1 MRKKKEGFDMKKK
14 AKISKAKILFY
25 KIRALFRNSFLTRIW
40 KWKHKSFICILC
52 VLVAI
57 LVFVYFCFN
66 LNDEVE
72 TIIISVAT
80 GLFASMIIAWYS
92 EIKTYELSDLEEL
105 MIDIEQ
111 FNREIHRRL
120 NQIDKCAS
128 SQQAVELY
136 DDLTQKQ
143 ESVLEKYEKNEKHL
157 RKPIPALGYQVD
169 PNDKEFHDFLSKA
182 RAGKMEDSK
191 EKEEVLLTIQDIMWV
206 MLRQNNYCMENVHET
221 LKYARKVF

>member
-1 MRKKKEGFDMKKK
+1 MKKK
-14 AKISKAKILFY
+14 AKISKAKV
-25 KIRALFRNSFLTRIW
+25 
-40 KWKHKSFICILC
+40 WKHKSFIYLLCILVVTL
-52 VLVAI
+52 VL
-57 LVFVYFCFN
+57 VYFCFD
-66 LNDEVE
+66 LNNKAE
-72 TIIISVAT
+72 TVIISVAT

-136 DDLTQKQ
+136 DDLIEKQK
-143 ESVLEKYEKNEKHL
+143 SVLKKYEKNEKHL
-157 RKPIPALGYQVD
+157 RKPIPALGHQVD

-182 RAGKMEDSK
+182 RAGKMEESNDK
-191 EKEEVLLTIQDIMWV
+191 AEVLMTIQDILCV